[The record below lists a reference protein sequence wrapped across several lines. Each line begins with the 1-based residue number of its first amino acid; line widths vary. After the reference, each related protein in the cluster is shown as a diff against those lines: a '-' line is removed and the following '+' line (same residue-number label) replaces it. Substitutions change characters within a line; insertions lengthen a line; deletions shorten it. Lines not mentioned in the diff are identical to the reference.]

1 MGFIFSAHKIV
12 NDIEKMKLE
21 KKIKSPELKSST
33 SNTIIEELSPKL
45 SPKIKKRVKSI
56 DNFMKFQWSWTL

>member
-1 MGFIFSAHKIV
+1 MFSIKRLIKRDLDKDLI
-12 NDIEKMKLE
+12 NDHSKL
-21 KKIKSPELKSST
+21 
-33 SNTIIEELSPKL
+33 NEENKVKEL

>member
-1 MGFIFSAHKIV
+1 MVFTFSIK
-12 NDIEKMKLE
+12 KL
-21 KKIKSPELKSST
+21 IKRDLDKDLINNHSKL
-33 SNTIIEELSPKL
+33 NEENKVKEL

>member
-1 MGFIFSAHKIV
+1 MGFIFSTHKIL
-12 NDIEKMKLE
+12 NDLE
-21 KKIKSPELKSST
+21 KIKKEKKYKSPELKPST
-33 SNTIIEELSPKL
+33 SSMNIEEL